1 MSAFRRNRIIA
12 LAAPWMTAGNPF
24 EAQPESLQRTVYLQS
39 FRHIM
44 GTRRFITAVFGQQR
58 RDKPLV
64 KPYKNDQWKCQHSI
78 DFSLQSNAKVTQNF
92 ENMP

>member
-1 MSAFRRNRIIA
+1 MSAFWGNRIIA
-12 LAAPWMTAGNPF
+12 LATPGMTAGNTF
-24 EAQPESLQRTVYLQS
+24 NAQPESLQWTVYFQS

-64 KPYKNDQWKCQHSI
+64 KPYKNDQWKRQHSI